1 VNYFDDKNQTIK
13 HEGKEIIL
21 VNKENYKTII
31 QKIHDI
37 SPRGTTYISDACK
50 KIQELQNIVG
60 DEYCAHILFTDGLPT
75 NQYKKSEQYCELLPF
90 CDNYFIGFG
99 ESHDGKLLNG
109 MAELSNDQYYFVD
122 DIENAGIIYSEIIH
136 EIINKSAI
144 NIQLKST
151 NCELFYNGEWT
162 GSLSLPSLPSDSLKK
177 IFVRCE
183 ADSTETLNIALTY
196 NEFNDRMPHDKT
208 YEFDNTVIAEI
219 TPEIEKQFLAIPVLN
234 LMKESISCKDVSSM
248 QKKLETLL
256 DTLKKW
262 KTENNLDND
271 LFMCGICDDL
281 YITHEALNKRNG
293 IILQYA
299 RYYSLL
305 DQRTYQVR
313 NLDIFEAK
321 YHYGDNCESG
331 GPIGR
336 NMLSS
341 GGTFRCAKFP
351 VPKPVLS
358 HQVSTSRT
366 SSFASQTQQCL
377 MRSITG
383 DNTIGHD
390 EPQ

>member
-1 VNYFDDKNQTIK
+1 MNYFDDKNQTIK

-151 NCELFYNGEWT
+151 NCELFIMVNGRV
-162 GSLSLPSLPSDSLKK
+162 LCHYHHYHRILLKK
-177 IFVRCE
+177 SLFVAKQIQQKR
-183 ADSTETLNIALTY
+183 LT
-196 NEFNDRMPHDKT
+196 
-208 YEFDNTVIAEI
+208 
-219 TPEIEKQFLAIPVLN
+219 
-234 LMKESISCKDVSSM
+234 
-248 QKKLETLL
+248 
-256 DTLKKW
+256 
-262 KTENNLDND
+262 
-271 LFMCGICDDL
+271 
-281 YITHEALNKRNG
+281 
-293 IILQYA
+293 
-299 RYYSLL
+299 
-305 DQRTYQVR
+305 
-313 NLDIFEAK
+313 
-321 YHYGDNCESG
+321 
-331 GPIGR
+331 
-336 NMLSS
+336 
-341 GGTFRCAKFP
+341 
-351 VPKPVLS
+351 
-358 HQVSTSRT
+358 
-366 SSFASQTQQCL
+366 
-377 MRSITG
+377 
-383 DNTIGHD
+383 
-390 EPQ
+390 

>member
-1 VNYFDDKNQTIK
+1 
-13 HEGKEIIL
+13 
-21 VNKENYKTII
+21 
-31 QKIHDI
+31 
-37 SPRGTTYISDACK
+37 
-50 KIQELQNIVG
+50 
-60 DEYCAHILFTDGLPT
+60 
-75 NQYKKSEQYCELLPF
+75 
-90 CDNYFIGFG
+90 
-99 ESHDGKLLNG
+99 
-109 MAELSNDQYYFVD
+109 
-122 DIENAGIIYSEIIH
+122 
-136 EIINKSAI
+136 
-144 NIQLKST
+144 
-151 NCELFYNGEWT
+151 
-162 GSLSLPSLPSDSLKK
+162 
-177 IFVRCE
+177 
-183 ADSTETLNIALTY
+183 
-196 NEFNDRMPHDKT
+196 MPHDKT